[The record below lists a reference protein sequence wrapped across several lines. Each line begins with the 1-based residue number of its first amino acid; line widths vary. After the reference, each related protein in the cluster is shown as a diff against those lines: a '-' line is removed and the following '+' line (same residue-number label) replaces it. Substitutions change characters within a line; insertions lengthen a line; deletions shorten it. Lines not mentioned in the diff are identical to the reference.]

1 LLSGLLLLAAAT
13 LPAPV
18 RAQAPAAQAAPVV
31 AVPDQLTLAKLVWS
45 TMAAVDHANKTGNY
59 FVLRDLGS
67 PGFQSSNTALTLA
80 GVFSRLRGQR
90 LDLADTFLVEPLFD
104 FPPRM
109 EGGLLR
115 MRGAFRLRPTGI
127 QFDLLYQWNGTWQL
141 HGIAINP
148 VPMGR

>member
-1 LLSGLLLLAAAT
+1 LLSGLLLLASAA

-18 RAQAPAAQAAPVV
+18 LAQPPASQPTPAAP
-31 AVPDQLTLAKLVWS
+31 VPDQLTLAKLVWS

-59 FVLRDLGS
+59 FVLRELGS
-67 PGFQSSNTALTLA
+67 PAFQSSNTALTLA
-80 GVFSRLRGQR
+80 GVFGRLRGQR
-90 LDLADTFLVEPLFD
+90 LDLADTFLVEPVFD
-104 FPPRM
+104 FPPRI

-141 HGIAINP
+141 HGIAINA
-148 VPMGR
+148 VAMSR